1 MPVVIPVRTH
11 FANQDLWFDPA
22 DTGARGG
29 DHVVVSTE
37 RGTEFGL
44 ATQDPFEVGEDE
56 LKSPLKPV
64 VRIATANDVR
74 QAEGLAR
81 KGDEAMPLFR
91 KLVKEQGLDMK
102 PVGVE
107 FLFGG
112 ERAVFYFASEER
124 IDFRELVRV
133 LAARFHKRVDM
144 RQIGVRDEVR
154 LRGGFGP
161 CGQELCCSRFGGK
174 FEPVSIRM
182 AKEQD
187 LPLNSAKISGMCGR
201 LMCCLRYEFEAYKDF
216 KTRAPK
222 RNAVVETPLGVAKVV
237 DFNTPRELVTMRL
250 ENGKS
255 FTVPLS
261 EMQCS
266 EGCRK
271 RAEQT
276 HIPLRPDT
284 VTREALEE
292 LGTAEIMA
300 QLAELDRQNNPD
312 AYELDSSLLTG
323 RDAKRLERQ
332 RRRRSEEGAS
342 QPAQAHGEPSGRTR
356 RPSRQAEADD
366 RPAQRKGMRPRRSN
380 AAEAGAQEQGQAMQG
395 KGRQAR
401 RAEAGEAQQPTRRTR
416 RPSAQQAEA
425 QQAARQDR
433 VPRRSNAEAQG
444 AASGEAQGQQQRRT
458 RRHHTAAEAA
468 GTPPARGQHAEGG
481 EERPRKQQQPRAR
494 HDARPEADAQGGA
507 QQKPRARRQH
517 KSAQAGGEAG
527 ARQQQGGQRGE
538 RGQQPRQGQ
547 PGGGRQ
553 ARQGEPGQRQQA
565 GGEGAPTRR
574 RRRRPGDKG
583 GDKGAGAGQE

>member
-11 FANQDLWFDPA
+11 FASQDLWFDPA
-22 DTGARGG
+22 SSGARGG
-29 DHVVVSTE
+29 DHVVVTTE

-44 ATQDPFEVGEDE
+44 ATDDPFDVDDEE

-64 VRIATANDVR
+64 LRIATENDIR

-81 KGDEAMPLFR
+81 KGEEAMPLFR

-133 LAARFHKRVDM
+133 LATHFHKRVDM

-222 RNAVVETPLGVAKVV
+222 RNAVVETPLGLAKVV

-261 EMQCS
+261 GMQCS
-266 EGCRK
+266 EACRK

-300 QLAELDRQNNPD
+300 QLAEMDRQANPD

-323 RDAKRLERQ
+323 RDARRVERQ
-332 RRRRSEEGAS
+332 RRQRASQREEGA
-342 QPAQAHGEPSGRTR
+342 PEGGAREGGRTR
-356 RPSRQAEADD
+356 RPSRGDGTDE
-366 RPAQRKGMRPRRSN
+366 RPAQRKGMRPRRTSG
-380 AAEAGAQEQGQAMQG
+380 AGEGEAQPQQREGAQRRQRRGAQEAPTGEGQA
-395 KGRQAR
+395 
-401 RAEAGEAQQPTRRTR
+401 RRTR
-416 RPSAQQAEA
+416 RPSATASEA
-425 QQAARQDR
+425 QAGGTR
-433 VPRRSNAEAQG
+433 AQG
-444 AASGEAQGQQQRRT
+444 AQRRQGAQGRPEGQPAEPQRRT
-458 RRHHTAAEAA
+458 RRHHTATEGVSA
-468 GTPPARGQHAEGG
+468 PASARPQGQEG
-481 EERPRKQQQPRAR
+481 RPRHQDPERASAQEAGGRDVQQQ
-494 HDARPEADAQGGA
+494 ARP
-507 QQKPRARRQH
+507 RRQH
-517 KSAQAGGEAG
+517 KGAPEGTARQGGQGAQQRQGHGG
-527 ARQQQGGQRGE
+527 QQQGQTRQRPQQNGGVQ
-538 RGQQPRQGQ
+538 RSQQQGASGAQTQQP
-547 PGGGRQ
+547 
-553 ARQGEPGQRQQA
+553 
-565 GGEGAPTRR
+565 GAPARR

-583 GDKGAGAGQE
+583 GDAAGRAGSQE